1 MGCRKASKGKAGGI
15 RKELLKGRGRG
26 VEISVEDVVKGRCR
40 QAEIKDV
47 EGGLGN
53 ETRERERDEE
63 ERENG

>member
-1 MGCRKASKGKAGGI
+1 MSKGKAGGI

-26 VEISVEDVVKGRCR
+26 VEISVEDVVKGRGR